1 MPKVNQPVLLCPTVC
16 CCPEIKL
23 KDGEYIITD
32 DYNGKVIIPQ
42 ESIQEIVDK
51 IDEII
56 SMSGTGL
63 DN

>member
-1 MPKVNQPVLLCPTVC
+1 MHSPSAGVLSLVC